1 MRAWDYLKHIVPK
14 SIFWMIVF
22 CFFPLTH
29 VSWVNVLEAI
39 IKKKKISYI
48 FKTSV
53 AVWLAQEWL
62 IFYIG
67 LVLQR

>member
-1 MRAWDYLKHIVPK
+1 MINARAWDYLKHIVPK

-22 CFFPLTH
+22 CFFSLTH

-53 AVWLAQEWL
+53 AV
-62 IFYIG
+62 
-67 LVLQR
+67 